1 MITLPLSLPQQ
12 LYQITPYILLR
23 SQASLAPSLQ
33 LTTTHLVHVVIGF
46 NLEHLQQTTDLK

>member
-12 LYQITPYILLR
+12 LLYQIPPYILLQPQP
-23 SQASLAPSLQ
+23 SSAPLQ
-33 LTTTHLVHVVIGF
+33 LTTTHLVHVIIGF

>member
-23 SQASLAPSLQ
+23 SQASSAPSLQ

>member
-12 LYQITPYILLR
+12 LYQITPYILLQ
-23 SQASLAPSLQ
+23 SQPSSAPSLQ
-33 LTTTHLVHVVIGF
+33 LATTHLVHVIIGF